1 MTLCLRWRHGLP
13 TSAAKHILGVVW
25 KANGGVV
32 PSVVGI
38 ASANCNAQFCLCL
51 IGPFPFLCHGL
62 PDQFRCRG
70 AGQGGASVP
79 LFYRITQKGKASPC
93 TGVTFATPDV
103 VSFIRPFPEPCLGWP
118 PAERT
123 RQQFR
128 CCGHGLAF
136 LCLRAAFT
144 LARFLGSG
152 DLGWCGQ

>member
-1 MTLCLRWRHGLP
+1 MVSPQALQNTY
-13 TSAAKHILGVVW
+13 LGSFGRRMGEW
-25 KANGGVV
+25 FHPLLASHPPIATRN
-32 PSVVGI
+32 S
-38 ASANCNAQFCLCL
+38 ASALSA
-51 IGPFPFLCHGL
+51 
-62 PDQFRCRG
+62 RSRSSATACRISSG
-70 AGQGGASVP
+70 AGAEGQGGASVP